1 MENLT
6 GHFLI
11 ATPQMPDPR
20 FREQVIYICAHSR
33 EGAMGVSI
41 NNPSQEITMMEIL
54 LSTNIPLPQG
64 PLPPVYTGGP
74 VEMESGFIL
83 YSSEKPIGSGLSV
96 TSNIGLSRESK
107 LLEDISKGQGPKDYL
122 FLLGYAGWGPGQ
134 LEMELLDNSW
144 LTVPGDSSI
153 LFHTPDEFKWK
164 SAARRF
170 GIDIS
175 MFSSVV
181 GNA

>member
-20 FREQVIYICAHSR
+20 FQEQVIYICAHGK
-33 EGAMGVSI
+33 EGAMGVAI
-41 NNPSQEITMMEIL
+41 NKPSQEITMMEIL
-54 LSTNIPLPQG
+54 LSTNIPLPEG

-83 YSSEKPIGSGLSV
+83 YNSDTQIRSGLAV
-96 TSNIGLSRESK
+96 TSNVALSRESK
-107 LLEDISKGQGPKDYL
+107 LLEEISKGTGPKDYL

-134 LEMELLDNSW
+134 LEAELVDNSW
-144 LTVPGDSSI
+144 LTVPGDISI
-153 LFHTPDEFKWK
+153 LFHTPDESKWK

>member
-20 FREQVIYICAHSR
+20 FREQVIYICAHTW
-33 EGAMGVSI
+33 EGAMGVAI
-41 NNPSQEITMMEIL
+41 NKPNTEITMLEIL
-54 LSTNIPLPQG
+54 LSTNIPLPPG

-83 YSSEKPIGSGLSV
+83 YSSEVHRSSALSI
-96 TSNIGLSRESK
+96 TPTIALSRESR
-107 LLEDISKGQGPKDYL
+107 LLEDISKGQGPKDFL

-134 LEMELLDNSW
+134 LEAELLENSW
-144 LTVPGDSSI
+144 LTVPGDKDI
-153 LFHTPDEFKWK
+153 LFHTPDESKWK
-164 SAARRF
+164 TAAHRF

-175 MFSSVV
+175 MLSGTV